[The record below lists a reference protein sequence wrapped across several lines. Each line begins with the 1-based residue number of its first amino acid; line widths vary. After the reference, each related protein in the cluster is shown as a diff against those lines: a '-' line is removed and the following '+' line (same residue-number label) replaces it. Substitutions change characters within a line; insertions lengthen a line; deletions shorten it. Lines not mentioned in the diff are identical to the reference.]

1 MIGNV
6 LKIVTF
12 TGAVVFQIFMWRQI
26 IHDIKGEK

>member
-12 TGAVVFQIFMWRQI
+12 TGAIVFQVFMWKEI
-26 IHDIKGEK
+26 FNDIKGEK